1 MKKLLLIAFLLASII
16 SFGQPTNYTK
26 VEHRYNWLAGYFRAL
41 NMPTGTTAAF
51 QTGQSREAGAQFY
64 DSTGADSGYYVSGVN
79 QVFHRMAWAR
89 EIFYR
94 GDGTFTSNRTVS
106 GGGFSLAF
114 NNLSSF
120 SLNSIRDAVVR
131 SDLNV
136 LTDSIVFQ
144 PHAGKIN
151 IDSLRSEHGSD
162 TTTYKVAVWSP
173 TNKSLRY
180 LTYWPGGGGASDHGG
195 LTGLSDDDH
204 TQYALLLGRS
214 GGQYLI
220 GGTAANDDLTLEGTS
235 NATRT
240 SSYVIIQP
248 TAGNVGIG
256 ASTPEARLTVRGT
269 AGLPSA
275 IVLQNTTDNVDFA
288 FYPASIGV
296 VYGILSGK
304 DHVFATYGSPT
315 GLSGFTELG
324 RFNTAGEFIVGTT
337 DNGAFNLQVNGGS
350 YFSAQT
356 QHELQL
362 KIKDIAAPSTPA
374 SGYGVNYVNTDKPW
388 FKDDGGNA
396 FEYSLFAVST
406 TASSATPTPTGHARS
421 NDFDVTALAT
431 NPTFAAPSG
440 TPINGNMLTIRI
452 KDDGTPRTL
461 AFNAIYRAGAIPLPT
476 TTIANKT
483 MFIGFKYNS
492 ASSTWDLIASVDN
505 L

>member
-1 MKKLLLIAFLLASII
+1 MKKILLIICLLVSFV

-144 PHAGKIN
+144 PHDGKIN
-151 IDSLRSEHGSD
+151 IDSLRSGHPTD
-162 TTTYKVAVWSP
+162 TTTYKVMVWSP
-173 TNKSLRY
+173 TNKSVRY
-180 LTYWPGGGGASDHGG
+180 LTGWPGTGGSSGITVGTTTITSGTDGRFAYNNGGVYGETNGMFWDDVNSRMGLGA
-195 LTGLSDDDH
+195 T
-204 TQYALLLGRS
+204 T
-214 GGQYLI
+214 
-220 GGTAANDDLTLEGTS
+220 
-235 NATRT
+235 
-240 SSYVIIQP
+240 VP
-248 TAGNVGIG
+248 VK
-256 ASTPEARLTVRGT
+256 LTVRGT
-269 AGLPSA
+269 AGVESA
-275 IVLQNTTDNVDFA
+275 VLLQNTTDNMEFVY
-288 FYPASIGV
+288 YPASIGAV
-296 VYGILSGK
+296 FGVLDGK
-304 DHVFATYGSPT
+304 DIIFATYTSPQ
-315 GLSGFTELG
+315 GLSGFSQKAVI
-324 RFNTAGEFIVGTT
+324 NTAGELIVGST

>member
-1 MKKLLLIAFLLASII
+1 MKKILFIICLLVSFV

-41 NMPTGTTAAF
+41 HVPSGTSFGLQA
-51 QTGQSREAGAQFY
+51 GQWPGAGAVY
-64 DSTGADSGYYVSGVN
+64 LDTAGADSGFYYRGVN
-79 QVFHRMAWAR
+79 ASWHRLPKAT
-89 EIFYR
+89 ETFYL
-94 GDGTFTSNRTVS
+94 GNGTFSSNRTVS

-114 NNLSSF
+114 NNVSSF

-144 PHAGKIN
+144 PHDGKIN
-151 IDSLRSEHGSD
+151 IDSLRSGHPTD
-162 TTTYKVAVWSP
+162 TTTYKVMVWSP
-173 TNKSLRY
+173 TNKSVRY
-180 LTYWPGGGGASDHGG
+180 LTGWPGIGGASGITVGTTTITSGTDGRFAYNNGG
-195 LTGLSDDDH
+195 VYGETNGMFWDDVNSRMGL
-204 TQYALLLGRS
+204 G
-214 GGQYLI
+214 
-220 GGTAANDDLTLEGTS
+220 
-235 NATRT
+235 ATT
-240 SSYVIIQP
+240 VP
-248 TAGNVGIG
+248 VK
-256 ASTPEARLTVRGT
+256 LTVRGT
-269 AGLPSA
+269 AGVESA
-275 IVLQNTTDNVDFA
+275 VLLQNTTDNVEFV
-288 FYPASIGV
+288 FYPASIGAV
-296 VYGILSGK
+296 FGVLDGK
-304 DHVFATYGSPT
+304 DIIFATYTSPQ
-315 GLSGFTELG
+315 GLSGFSQKAVI
-324 RFNTAGEFIVGTT
+324 NTAGELIVGST

-362 KIKDIAAPSTPA
+362 KIKDISAPSTPA